1 VLRVDFDNFSVMSV
15 YHPSGTS
22 GPHRQVIKMKWLEDF
37 QNYINDLKKS
47 LPNLVLSGDYN
58 IAHEEID
65 IHNPKGNKRNSGF
78 LPEERAWMTSFL
90 DSGIIDT
97 FRHFNKNP
105 DHYSWWSMRNSNVR
119 KENKGWRLDYH
130 MVTEALQPNLI
141 SATILPDVKHSD
153 HCPVVLEI
161 KS

>member
-1 VLRVDFDNFSVMSV
+1 
-15 YHPSGTS
+15 
-22 GPHRQVIKMKWLEDF
+22 MKWLEDF
-37 QNYINDLKKS
+37 QDYVNNLTASI
-47 LPNLVLSGDYN
+47 PNLVLCGDYN

-65 IHNPKGNKRNSGF
+65 IHNPKGNKKNSGF

-97 FRHFNKNP
+97 FRHFNKEP
-105 DHYSWWSMRNSNVR
+105 HHYSWWSMRNSNVR

-130 MVTEALQPNLI
+130 MVTQSLETKLI
-141 SATILPDVKHSD
+141 SAGILPYVKHSD

-161 KS
+161 DT